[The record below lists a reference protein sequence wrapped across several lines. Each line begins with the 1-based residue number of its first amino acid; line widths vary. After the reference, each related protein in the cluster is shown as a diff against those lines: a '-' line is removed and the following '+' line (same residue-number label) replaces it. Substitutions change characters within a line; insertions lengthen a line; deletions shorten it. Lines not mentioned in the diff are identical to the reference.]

1 MLLFLIRRDI
11 LVTKRVTKWG
21 RIAVILAIIA
31 LSCFI
36 FAGIALAESINM
48 VAGDNPIT
56 GGPSYVVKADHTYAY
71 TVTGTNMDIDVNLFA
86 EGNLLGKLATAPD
99 GSTLNSIVLDFPFG
113 PMRYSTAADPAVND
127 ANEAIDPAYTPTTID
142 PEDHNLDGLQGK
154 SVDVWVTVNGVEYL
168 TKVIPDLRENITLSD
183 GSVIDRVYLTVER
196 QLIPAIGKVT
206 DFRIERLV
214 VHNTKAPKEDYC
226 VNIKHS
232 KSCFTPKCLNLDVV
246 LTVGRISIDTIDDC
260 KVAGARVN
268 VTGHVFRTEGGYLLD
283 EFGQQT
289 ETWLDY
295 PWPLTT
301 WPVIIEYVVQ
311 TTNPVYPPCALCP
324 AGTPY
329 FVPACVSDPN
339 LGDIVDNGCLGEPY
353 THQDPSSGDCIA
365 PVITHTVNVTDPIT
379 HLIIDRGFFEASI
392 VVPGVAGVSHSIV
405 ARTIEVKDTPQDA
418 SVQYYFD
425 TADYLVPV
433 ESLEDM
439 AYVRETDDNHFLRGF
454 FNEDLEALEH
464 AWVYSDPETILPVAG
479 DPKYITVTQVGTQV
493 DCSAYVPVRI
503 ILRDKFGNATPN
515 KVPCGDNLAALK
527 IDLKSIVCDPDD
539 PTGTINPEAP
549 FGTIL
554 DGNDSGAHEIDY
566 TQIAP
571 GASEVTVYF
580 KADEGGNVRIIA
592 GAIING
598 VNQLDAI
605 CCLEVNC
612 LICILEVTPL
622 VPCDQIPSQ
631 YLNDPNYEE
640 PAKAGWPV
648 KISVH
653 YDPRLLGTILADP
666 NRTSATLRVELL
678 DSSLQTVISE
688 ASWDLEAFTDGN
700 RLAFNMAGSKGNN
713 DTYLHPNIN
722 ETKSDFFVYVPW
734 SYCGP
739 LAVKVVDPEKHVW
752 GTKLITYNSPVELVR
767 VLRPNTWQLIS
778 TPKELAGAGTMSALL
793 GGSYFSDMLIYD
805 KNLPGGPWAQI
816 TDPAYQLRPQYGYVL
831 NMTQDW
837 TNGGYCTSNDCGSES
852 CVQARYV
859 FARSTGV
866 EMPGSRPLNLGWN
879 LVGPSFS
886 EDIHYRA
893 GEQLTTA
900 YGTVTYP
907 CPPNTECV
915 CGDAL
920 TQGDTL
926 SRMLGSACADCKTLV
941 NWGGKGLNSFTSPGP
956 YGPVAITLQG
966 APNSMGNLGAFEAAS
981 VNGNTYGGYYVDSS
995 LYGFNGDAYW
1005 LYITSPQT
1013 LTSNTIL
1020 KSADVQP

>member
-1 MLLFLIRRDI
+1 
-11 LVTKRVTKWG
+11 VTKRLNKWG
-21 RIAVILAIIA
+21 RMTVILAVVA

-36 FAGIALAESINM
+36 FAGMALAESINM
-48 VAGDNPIT
+48 VAGDNPVT
-56 GGPSYVVKADHTYAY
+56 GNPSYVVKADHTYAY
-71 TVTGTNMDIDVNLFA
+71 TVTGTGMDIDVNLFA
-86 EGNLLGKLATAPD
+86 EGNLLGKLAATPD
-99 GSTLNSIVLDFPFG
+99 GSTLNRIVLDFPFG
-113 PMRYSTAADPAVND
+113 PMRYSTVEDPAVND
-127 ANEAIDPAYTPTTID
+127 ANEAIDPAYTPTLHD
-142 PEDHNLDGLQGK
+142 PENNNLAGLIGET
-154 SVDVWVTVNGVEYL
+154 VDVWVTVDNNGDVDEYL
-168 TKVIPDLRENITLSD
+168 TKVIPELHENITLSD

-196 QLIPAIGKVT
+196 QLIPTIGRVT
-206 DFRIERLV
+206 DFRIEGLV
-214 VHNTKAPKEDYC
+214 VRNTKAPKEDYC

-246 LTVGRISIDTIDDC
+246 LTVGKITIDTIDDC

-268 VTGHVFRTEGGYLLD
+268 VTGHVYRTEGGY
-283 EFGQQT
+283 T
-289 ETWLDY
+289 EGIEPVWLDY
-295 PWPLTT
+295 PWPITT
-301 WPVIIEYVVQ
+301 WPVIIEYVGE
-311 TTNPVYPPCALCP
+311 TKNPVYPPCALCP

-329 FVPACVSDPN
+329 LVPVCVSDPN
-339 LGDIVDNGCLGEPY
+339 QGGIVDNGCLGEPY
-353 THQDPSSGDCIA
+353 THQNPVSDFCIA
-365 PVITHTVNVTDPIT
+365 PEITHTVNVLDGQV
-379 HLIIDRGFFEASI
+379 IIDRGFFKDTI

-464 AWVYSDPETILPVAG
+464 AWVYSDQESIKPVAG
-479 DPKYITVTQVGTQV
+479 DPKYITIADVGAQV
-493 DCSAYVPVRI
+493 DCSAYVPVVI
-503 ILRDKFGNATPN
+503 TLRDKFGNETPN

-539 PTGTINPEAP
+539 PTGTINPEVP

-554 DGNDSGAHEIDY
+554 DGNGSGAHEIDY

-571 GASEVTVYF
+571 GASSVTVYF

-612 LICILEVTPL
+612 QICILEVTPL
-622 VPCDQIPSQ
+622 VPCDQIPTE

-653 YDPRLLGTILADP
+653 YDPALPGTILADP
-666 NRTSATLRVELL
+666 ARTEATLRVELL
-678 DSSLQTVISE
+678 DSPLQSVISE

-713 DTYLHPNIN
+713 DTYIHPDDNYVN
-722 ETKSDFFVYVPW
+722 STKSDFFVYVPW
-734 SYCGP
+734 DYCGP

-752 GTKLITYNSPVELVR
+752 GYKIIEYRSPVELVR
-767 VLRPNTWQLIS
+767 VLRPNSWQLVS
-778 TPKELAGAGTMSALL
+778 TPKELAGDGTMESLL
-793 GGSYFSDMLIYD
+793 GGEYFSDMLIYD

-816 TDPAYQLRPQYGYVL
+816 TDPAYQLRPQYGYLL

-837 TNGGYCTSNDCGSES
+837 TNGGYCYPEQCGSED

-859 FARSTGV
+859 FARSIGA
-866 EMPGSRPLNLGWN
+866 ELPGSRPLNLGWN
-879 LVGPSFS
+879 LVGPSFD

-893 GEQLTTA
+893 AEQLLTS
-900 YGTVTYP
+900 YGEVTFP
-907 CPPNTECV
+907 CTPNTSCV
-915 CGDAL
+915 CGDVL

-926 SRMLGSACADCKTLV
+926 SRMLGSACQDCKTLV
-941 NWGGKGLNSFTSPGP
+941 NWGGKGLNGYTGLGP
-956 YGPVAITLQG
+956 YGPVAISLQG
-966 APNSMGNLGAFEAAS
+966 APNSMGNLGNYMAAS